1 MKAYTRGI
9 PVLIAFSKN
18 YSQIQKLSQIFDKP
32 FNLLKNSRKQVFKN
46 SSTDYYE
53 KVITNKL
60 ANFDHSSRLYLYSG
74 LKTTFKLEEYLK
86 QLKNFNSRQ
95 LITKFRISDHNLEVE
110 LKFTKMNQYDN
121 RQCLQWG
128 KLWTTDGILLCGNEN
143 LTERENELIFN
154 SVFEYIKK
162 SKRFLAV

>member
-1 MKAYTRGI
+1 MNKTLADEGIYTW
-9 PVLIAFSKN
+9 
-18 YSQIQKLSQIFDKP
+18 YSCANSIFQEVQLDPKTFIDFDKP

-46 SSTDYYE
+46 SNTDYYE

-60 ANFDHSSRLYLYSG
+60 ANFDHSSKLYLYSG

-110 LKFTKMNQYDN
+110 VGRY
-121 RQCLQWG
+121 
-128 KLWTTDGILLCGNEN
+128 
-143 LTERENELIFN
+143 
-154 SVFEYIKK
+154 KK
-162 SKRFLAV
+162 NTSRSKNM